1 MRHETSHHRG
11 RREPASK
18 HPAAATL
25 SFFSPAERFKE
36 KDVTI
41 LHTPHNTSGFVTH
54 EPSFLGRKEAA
65 LKRAAAAA
73 LQVLLLHR
81 VSSPHHYSALKRS
94 CSHKASL
101 TLSTKC
107 FALSNW
113 GTFSALQKSA
123 HIYLCLDATGPTFP
137 QCCFTDIRRKSAGR
151 ADTATKLKSLIL
163 RLKRANEANGRSC

>member
-1 MRHETSHHRG
+1 MRQETSHHRG

-54 EPSFLGRKEAA
+54 KQAGFLGRKEAA
-65 LKRAAAAA
+65 LKRAAAAAAA

-137 QCCFTDIRRKSAGR
+137 HAAPQTSGGR
-151 ADTATKLKSLIL
+151 ALEELTPL
-163 RLKRANEANGRSC
+163 RNSNL